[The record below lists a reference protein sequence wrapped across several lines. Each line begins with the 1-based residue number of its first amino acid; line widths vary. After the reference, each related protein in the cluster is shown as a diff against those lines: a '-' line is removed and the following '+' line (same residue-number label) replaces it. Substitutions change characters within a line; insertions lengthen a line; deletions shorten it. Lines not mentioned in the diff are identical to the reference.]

1 MRESQHK
8 KKRLTDSNFF
18 DGLRSGAKRIHQ
30 RKAQAVSITMLW
42 QIAAQ
47 HNPLNHN
54 FGKKGIPRITPFRDP
69 NFAIVPCPNLLVSQI
84 YTSRTS
90 IGDERNTT
98 QGEGM
103 ATQIPT
109 NTDTTHTGLL
119 HNITPSNHNFGK
131 KGNMANHDIENI
143 NFAISQWPN
152 LIATQIYTSHTYLKT
167 QFPPKAWQ
175 SHPPPTA
182 TDQSHQQA
190 HRQKVRTHGSP
201 SRKDCFRGKNCE
213 GTLHQS
219 RREQNCEEEGPKTPL
234 THTILSSLERLWHH
248 NGLFWL
254 ILASQK
260 RTSGHTSYP

>member
-1 MRESQHK
+1 MRESQHT

-30 RKAQAVSITMLW
+30 RKAQAVSIAMLW

-54 FGKKGIPRITPFRDP
+54 FGEKGIPRITPFRDP

-119 HNITPSNHNFGK
+119 HNITPSNHDFGK
-131 KGNMANHDIENI
+131 KGTWRITTSRTS
-143 NFAISQWPN
+143 ISQSLN
-152 LIATQIYTSHTYLKT
+152 GQTSSRLKFTHHTHILKLNSP
-167 QFPPKAWQ
+167 QR
-175 SHPPPTA
+175 HGNHIPPPQPQQTKA
-182 TDQSHQQA
+182 TNKPIAKWLGHMD
-190 HRQKVRTHGSP
+190 RLPVRTVSEGRIAKEPYTKAAESKIAKK
-201 SRKDCFRGKNCE
+201 KDQK
-213 GTLHQS
+213 
-219 RREQNCEEEGPKTPL
+219 
-234 THTILSSLERLWHH
+234 HH
-248 NGLFWL
+248 
-254 ILASQK
+254 
-260 RTSGHTSYP
+260 

>member
-1 MRESQHK
+1 
-8 KKRLTDSNFF
+8 
-18 DGLRSGAKRIHQ
+18 
-30 RKAQAVSITMLW
+30 MLW

-54 FGKKGIPRITPFRDP
+54 FGEKGIPRITPFRDP

-175 SHPPPTA
+175 SHPPQPQQTKA
-182 TDQSHQQA
+182 TNKPIAKRLEHMD
-190 HRQKVRTHGSP
+190 RLPVRTVSEGRIAKEPYTKAAESKIAKK
-201 SRKDCFRGKNCE
+201 KDQK
-213 GTLHQS
+213 
-219 RREQNCEEEGPKTPL
+219 
-234 THTILSSLERLWHH
+234 HH
-248 NGLFWL
+248 
-254 ILASQK
+254 
-260 RTSGHTSYP
+260 